1 MAFQSAE
8 DIVNELAAGN
18 TAALAKAITY
28 IESKSSKH
36 QKKANEILDRC
47 LSLSGKSIRIA
58 ITGVPGVGKSTFI
71 DSFGDYLIHKMGK
84 KVAVLAIDPTSQQ
97 TRGSILGDKTR
108 MARLSTDPKAFIR
121 PSPSGDTLG
130 GVAAQTRESI
140 LLCEAAGYDVILV
153 ETVGVGQSETMVH
166 SMVDFFLL
174 LLLPGA
180 GDELQGIKRGIVEM
194 ADAIVINKCN
204 TNKSLAKEA
213 VLHYKNALQLAHSSR
228 ENWKVSVAQ
237 ADAIDNEGI
246 ENVWKTV
253 LEFVESQQTR
263 GQFDE
268 NRKDQAKRWFDE
280 QFKQR
285 MFDRILSDERLK
297 DLSNQ
302 LRREVGKAHLSPR
315 SAADRLIEEFL
326 SQEP

>member
-8 DIVNELAAGN
+8 DIVNQMAAGN
-18 TAALAKAITY
+18 TAALAKAITF
-28 IESKSSKH
+28 IESTSTKH

-47 LSLSGKSIRIA
+47 LPLSGNSIRIA

-71 DSFGDYLIHKMGK
+71 DRFGHYLITEMGK
-84 KVAVLAIDPTSQQ
+84 KVAVLAVDPTSQQ

-108 MARLSTDPKAFIR
+108 MARLSTNTNAFIR

-166 SMVDFFLL
+166 SMVDFFML

-194 ADAIVINKCN
+194 ADAVVINKCN
-204 TNKSLAKEA
+204 TNKALAKEA
-213 VLHYKNALQLAHSSR
+213 VLHYKNALQLVHSSR
-228 ENWKVSVAQ
+228 ENWKVSVTKS
-237 ADAIDNEGI
+237 DAIDGVGI
-246 ENVWKTV
+246 DDAWKTV
-253 LEFVESQQTR
+253 IEFVESQQSENQFTATR
-263 GQFDE
+263 KQ
-268 NRKDQAKRWFDE
+268 QAKLWFDE

-285 MFDRILSDERLK
+285 MLDRILSDDRLK
-297 DLSNQ
+297 DLANQ

-315 SAADRLIEEFL
+315 SAADRLIDEFY
-326 SQEP
+326 S